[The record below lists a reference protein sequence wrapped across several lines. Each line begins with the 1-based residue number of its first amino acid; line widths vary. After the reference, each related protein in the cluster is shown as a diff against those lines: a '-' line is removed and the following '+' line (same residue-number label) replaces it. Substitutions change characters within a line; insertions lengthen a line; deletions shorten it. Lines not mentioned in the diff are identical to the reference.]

1 MSPITLRMGFLY
13 LCQRARR
20 GNLSLVFSLLR
31 KNVRL
36 KRQVQTVTSH
46 LGKHATIVYKPIKS
60 LLFWDG
66 FCYLTFYNRQVTF
79 NV

>member
-13 LCQRARR
+13 FCQRARS

-36 KRQVQTVTSH
+36 ERQVQTVTSH
-46 LGKHATIVYKPIKS
+46 LGKHATIVYKSIKS

-66 FCYLTFYNRQVTF
+66 FCYLAFLFHVTDK
-79 NV
+79 